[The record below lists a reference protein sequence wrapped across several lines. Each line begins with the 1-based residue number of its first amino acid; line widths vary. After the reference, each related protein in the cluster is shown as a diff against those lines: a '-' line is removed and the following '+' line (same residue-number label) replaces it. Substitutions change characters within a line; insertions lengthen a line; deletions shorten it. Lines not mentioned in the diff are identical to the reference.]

1 MANTKAQEFFRS
13 TIKCITVHIVSKESR
28 SSPSQMFFKIGVLKH
43 FANFTGKHLCWSL
56 FFKKRLWHRCFPVNF
71 AKFLRTYT
79 VGASER
85 NIFSH
90 VKDLNFKNSYRF
102 KVPLALESNFIQK
115 MLFNVFTNQIN

>member
-13 TIKCITVHIVSKESR
+13 TIKCSTVHVVPKESR
-28 SSPSQMFFKIGVLKH
+28 SSPSQMFFKIGVLKN
-43 FANFTGKHLCWSL
+43 FANLAQVFSCE
-56 FFKKRLWHRCFPVNF
+56 FCE
-71 AKFLRTYT
+71 FLRTYT